1 MSKANPENIA
11 KARAAGAA
19 AAERGAN
26 CVPAHC
32 ETYRNLIAG
41 FRIGEGAAHLAA
53 AWIEGYR
60 SEINKAGE
68 AA

>member
-1 MSKANPENIA
+1 MSKTNPENMA
-11 KARAAGAA
+11 EARAAGVA

-32 ETYRNLIAG
+32 QTYRDLITG
-41 FRIGEGAAHLAA
+41 FKIGEGAARLAA

-60 SEINKAGE
+60 SEINKTGE
-68 AA
+68 TA